1 MSVASG
7 EAITVNAPP
16 PERKEGAQSAAMRAS
31 FSSPLAS
38 AIVVIIT
45 VLWTIPTL
53 GLFITSFR
61 PQTDVNN
68 SGWWTWFTHP
78 SFTLDNYTT
87 ALSGGGSGASGL
99 TPFFVNSFMVSTSFS
114 FSLVLDRSRSRS

>member
-7 EAITVNAPP
+7 EAITVAAPE
-16 PERKEGAQSAAMRAS
+16 PERKEGTSAAMRAS

-53 GLFITSFR
+53 GLFITSIR

-78 SFTLDNYTT
+78 SFTLENYST
-87 ALSGGGSGASGL
+87 AFSGGGSGAAAARC
-99 TPFFVNSFMVSTSFS
+99 
-114 FSLVLDRSRSRS
+114 RSS